1 MFKIWISME
10 VKCMF
15 LLKWGFKFVLRLMQ
29 FSLNAEHYEPAQ
41 DLMLKS
47 FSTGVFEV
55 WGVSPRLH

>member
-1 MFKIWISME
+1 
-10 VKCMF
+10 
-15 LLKWGFKFVLRLMQ
+15 MQ